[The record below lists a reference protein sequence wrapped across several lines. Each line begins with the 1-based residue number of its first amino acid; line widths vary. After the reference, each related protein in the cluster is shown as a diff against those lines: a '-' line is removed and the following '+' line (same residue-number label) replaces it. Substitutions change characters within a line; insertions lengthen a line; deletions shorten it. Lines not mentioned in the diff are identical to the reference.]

1 MDETKVVKVG
11 TCQDCKGHKNKPSR
25 CITYKKYVGR
35 KEKICDD
42 FKKK

>member
-1 MDETKVVKVG
+1 MDKVKED

-25 CITYKKYVGR
+25 CIIHDKFVGR
-35 KEKICDD
+35 KEKICDK